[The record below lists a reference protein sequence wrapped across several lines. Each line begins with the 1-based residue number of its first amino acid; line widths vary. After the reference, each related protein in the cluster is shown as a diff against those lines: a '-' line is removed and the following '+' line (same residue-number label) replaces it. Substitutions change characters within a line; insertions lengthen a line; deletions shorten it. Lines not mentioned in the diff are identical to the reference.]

1 MNITLSN
8 ENTCF
13 CGEFGQKN
21 AHLSKKYVDKHEIA
35 SKNSKG
41 TAPTAAG
48 GNGALLRVDCIF
60 KIFSCNMKESF
71 RYEKI

>member
-1 MNITLSN
+1 MFLWRIW
-8 ENTCF
+8 E
-13 CGEFGQKN
+13 KN
-21 AHLSKKYVDKHEIA
+21 AHLSKKYVDKYEIA

-48 GNGALLRVDCIF
+48 GNGALLRVDFIF